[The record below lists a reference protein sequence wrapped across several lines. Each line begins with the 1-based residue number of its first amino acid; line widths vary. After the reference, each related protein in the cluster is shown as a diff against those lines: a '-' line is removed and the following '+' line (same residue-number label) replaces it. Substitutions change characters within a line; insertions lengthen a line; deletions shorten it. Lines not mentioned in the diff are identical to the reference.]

1 MSYINQLQNKHATF
15 CINPSNRTEQIIFNR
30 IRDYQSGWRKINDT
44 QREFRIGV
52 ETNCN
57 GEICKNLENHQNTK
71 NEIITFLKK
80 NNIQKFSLETVDTDL
95 EYSNKLQL
103 DNDIYEELANKI
115 LETLP

>member
-1 MSYINQLQNKHATF
+1 MSYAIQSQTKSTTF
-15 CINPSNRTEQIIFNR
+15 CLNPSNRTEQLIFNR

-57 GEICKNLENHQNTK
+57 GEISKSLENHQNTE
-71 NEIITFLKK
+71 NEIIAFLKK
-80 NNIQKFSLETVDTDL
+80 NNIQKFSLETIDTDF